1 MAESLHP
8 AATHHLPPFISA
20 PSETD
25 VLMVVMAVLLAL
37 GVLGFGILFL
47 RIHSLPERMA
57 HRGHKLQFEIV
68 AVLCLISLFTHMHI
82 FWIAGLLLAL
92 IDIPDFG
99 TPLNRIAGSAEKM
112 AGLKPG
118 EGATE
123 MSYDEH
129 ASATQ
134 AETTTETTTDRSPE
148 TSDRVNQ
155 GAGAGVAPKRPGG
168 ASGSQKEL
176 THA

>member
-8 AATHHLPPFISA
+8 AASHHLPPFISA
-20 PSETD
+20 PGETD
-25 VLMVVMAVLLAL
+25 VLMVVMAVVLAL
-37 GVLGFGILFL
+37 AVLGFGILFL

-92 IDIPDFG
+92 IDLPDFG

-123 MSYDEH
+123 MSFDEH

-134 AETTTETTTDRSPE
+134 AETMTDRAPE
-148 TSDRVNQ
+148 TSAGVNQ
-155 GAGAGVAPKRPGG
+155 DAGAGVAPKRPGG

>member
-1 MAESLHP
+1 
-8 AATHHLPPFISA
+8 
-20 PSETD
+20 
-25 VLMVVMAVLLAL
+25 MVVTAVLLVL

-68 AVLCLISLFTHMHI
+68 AVLCLVALFTHMHI

-118 EGATE
+118 EGATK

-134 AETTTETTTDRSPE
+134 AETRPRQRPTDRRKPVTGSIK
-148 TSDRVNQ
+148 
-155 GAGAGVAPKRPGG
+155 APVPG
-168 ASGSQKEL
+168 
-176 THA
+176 

>member
-1 MAESLHP
+1 MAESLHS
-8 AATHHLPPFISA
+8 AATHHLPSFITA
-20 PSETD
+20 PGQTD
-25 VLMVVMAVLLAL
+25 VLMVVMAIVLVLA
-37 GVLGFGILFL
+37 VLGFGILFL

-112 AGLKPG
+112 AGLSPG
-118 EGATE
+118 EGATK
-123 MSYDEH
+123 MAYDEH
-129 ASATQ
+129 FGVEQ
-134 AETTTETTTDRSPE
+134 AETKTDVSTEKSAVIKQGADAVASPTRSPTKSE
-148 TSDRVNQ
+148 GRT
-155 GAGAGVAPKRPGG
+155 
-168 ASGSQKEL
+168 GSQREPS
-176 THA
+176 HA